1 MVNVFDED
9 DFNDDDEDE
18 SIEGDEDETNY
29 KLEGWV
35 SSCIKL
41 LFCIH

>member
-29 KLEGWV
+29 KLEG
-35 SSCIKL
+35 
-41 LFCIH
+41 